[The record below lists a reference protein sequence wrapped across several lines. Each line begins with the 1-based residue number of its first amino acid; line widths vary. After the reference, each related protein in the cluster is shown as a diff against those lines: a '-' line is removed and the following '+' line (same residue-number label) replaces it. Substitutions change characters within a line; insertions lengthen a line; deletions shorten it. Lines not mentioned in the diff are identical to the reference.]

1 MPQLLPFLESLFIK
15 KVKLS
20 WNRNCLGRMTK
31 MVVVAYVTVTMK
43 AGAENAVLKKIA
55 TLEEVTEANL
65 LYGEYD
71 ALVKIKVEDLS
82 QLDNFL
88 TEKLRVLPD
97 VFQTASL
104 IVAKQHKET

>member
-1 MPQLLPFLESLFIK
+1 
-15 KVKLS
+15 
-20 WNRNCLGRMTK
+20 

-43 AGAENAVLKKIA
+43 AGAENGVLKKIA
-55 TLEEVTEANL
+55 TLGEVTEANL

-71 ALVKIKVEDLS
+71 ALVKIRVEDLS
-82 QLDNFL
+82 QLDKFL

-104 IVAKQHKET
+104 IVAKQYRET

>member
-1 MPQLLPFLESLFIK
+1 
-15 KVKLS
+15 
-20 WNRNCLGRMTK
+20 

-43 AGAENAVLKKIA
+43 AGAENEVLKRVV
-55 TLEEVTEANL
+55 TLKEVTEVDL

-71 ALVKIKVEDLS
+71 ALVKVRVEDLS
-82 QLDNFL
+82 QLDKFL

-104 IVAKQHKET
+104 IVAKQYKGK

>member
-1 MPQLLPFLESLFIK
+1 LIRK
-15 KVKLS
+15 
-20 WNRNCLGRMTK
+20 GDK

-43 AGAENAVLKKIA
+43 AGAENEVLKRVV
-55 TLEEVTEANL
+55 TLKEVTEVDL

-71 ALVKIKVEDLS
+71 ALVKVRVEDLS
-82 QLDNFL
+82 QLDKFL

-104 IVAKQHKET
+104 IVAKQYKGK

>member
-1 MPQLLPFLESLFIK
+1 
-15 KVKLS
+15 
-20 WNRNCLGRMTK
+20 

-43 AGAENAVLKKIA
+43 TGSEKEVLKKVL
-55 TLEEVTEANL
+55 TLKEVTEVDL

-71 ALVKIKVEDLS
+71 ALVKVRVEDLS
-82 QLDNFL
+82 QLDKLL

-104 IVAKQHKET
+104 IVAKQYKGK